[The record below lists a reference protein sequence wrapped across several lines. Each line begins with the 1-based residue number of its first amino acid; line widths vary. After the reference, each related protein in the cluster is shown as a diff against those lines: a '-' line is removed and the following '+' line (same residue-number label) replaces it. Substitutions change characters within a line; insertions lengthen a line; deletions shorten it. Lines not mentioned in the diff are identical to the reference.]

1 LNLVLAYAGS
11 VVCAEKLD
19 VGMFRLFSCIRVND
33 SVVDGISYFYAEVR
47 RLKALLNALQTK
59 NDMPLFFL
67 IDEIFRGTN
76 NRERLIG
83 SKAYIQALAHGHGV
97 GLISTHDLD
106 LVQLADEIP
115 SIRNHHF
122 REHIENGVM
131 VFDYVLREGPC
142 PTTNALMIMHLEG
155 LPVPAP

>member
-1 LNLVLAYAGS
+1 
-11 VVCAEKLD
+11 
-19 VGMFRLFSCIRVND
+19 
-33 SVVDGISYFYAEVR
+33 
-47 RLKALLNALQTK
+47 
-59 NDMPLFFL
+59 FFL

-83 SKAYIQALAHGHGV
+83 SKAYIQALADGHGI

-106 LVQLADEIP
+106 LIHLADDMP
-115 SIRNHHF
+115 SIRNLHF
-122 REHIENGVM
+122 REHIQDGVM